1 MDRPAEILKKA
12 QREIWHLLPVT
23 DNMNEDTRAGIEYL
37 KLAIDH
43 FEKGEPNG

>member
-23 DNMNEDTRAGIEYL
+23 DHINENTRAGIEFL
-37 KLAIDH
+37 KKAIEH
-43 FEKGEPNG
+43 FEASEPNG